1 MYCKYLN
8 LRNNEELAQITM
20 RKRNS
25 TLNQSTL
32 NCPGL
37 DNVLYRKSNAFCQKS
52 ILAIGSCYNMTLA
65 TVCTSDSTHF
75 LGTGLW
81 NPATSEQQS
90 A

>member
-37 DNVLYRKSNAFCQKS
+37 NPHTAKLCSKTSFGSGMGFPNHTFRPNCNVIQLHQKES
-52 ILAIGSCYNMTLA
+52 RH
-65 TVCTSDSTHF
+65 STPPF
-75 LGTGLW
+75 I
-81 NPATSEQQS
+81 
-90 A
+90 

>member
-37 DNVLYRKSNAFCQKS
+37 PKSGKPIKLVYFLDIPSSIFHLNKVLGQKR
-52 ILAIGSCYNMTLA
+52 GN
-65 TVCTSDSTHF
+65 
-75 LGTGLW
+75 
-81 NPATSEQQS
+81 
-90 A
+90 

>member
-37 DNVLYRKSNAFCQKS
+37 MSMVNLVVVRYIAFTMRIKLDRSQN
-52 ILAIGSCYNMTLA
+52 L
-65 TVCTSDSTHF
+65 TVKQARLNKT
-75 LGTGLW
+75 
-81 NPATSEQQS
+81 
-90 A
+90 

>member
-25 TLNQSTL
+25 TLNQSTP

-37 DNVLYRKSNAFCQKS
+37 AYLYCRDGTTLQTNQNFLIDQIILISNIRGRYLRF
-52 ILAIGSCYNMTLA
+52 G
-65 TVCTSDSTHF
+65 
-75 LGTGLW
+75 
-81 NPATSEQQS
+81 E
-90 A
+90 

>member
-37 DNVLYRKSNAFCQKS
+37 QKKKHTRVSDLYSDGNEDMVA
-52 ILAIGSCYNMTLA
+52 TLQIFRNRGHR
-65 TVCTSDSTHF
+65 DRY
-75 LGTGLW
+75 
-81 NPATSEQQS
+81 EQRHREFRS
-90 A
+90 

>member
-37 DNVLYRKSNAFCQKS
+37 NKEGYL
-52 ILAIGSCYNMTLA
+52 I
-65 TVCTSDSTHF
+65 
-75 LGTGLW
+75 
-81 NPATSEQQS
+81 
-90 A
+90 

>member
-37 DNVLYRKSNAFCQKS
+37 LLFKIDRSPWLSSSVSAPLIACRRTTAAALQYS
-52 ILAIGSCYNMTLA
+52 
-65 TVCTSDSTHF
+65 TVK
-75 LGTGLW
+75 
-81 NPATSEQQS
+81 
-90 A
+90 